1 MGGGNSLTKAAAT
14 AGTILL
20 VGLGASNV
28 VMAGGGQ
35 PETGENK
42 ETFTEVVT
50 TFVANQSTATPKKE
64 HSTYTL
70 GILGDNST
78 VETKGQDNNIIISV
92 KENGIGTTQLAD
104 NSVSKNKIQNDAVDS
119 SKIIDG
125 SIQTNDLH
133 DGIITQNKLESSFN
147 KQITEAIDNRITKIR
162 GNSGGEQAISGATT
176 LAINGDGKDITTTA
190 TSGTITI
197 SLNKATAVADNDTKV
212 VTSDVVYDAIAGAK
226 TKVTAGEGDSY
237 ITVTST
243 EPEGLTGNSY
253 KVAVNFSGLKDKLDE
268 TFLKAADLVAGS
280 NIQIT
285 DSTIS
290 LNPVLTNLT
299 SAQFVGDTEGQ
310 HTTINKDSVNI
321 ATGSTAG
328 SPAATLT
335 ASQLTF
341 AGSGQ
346 SVILSNT
353 GLDNGN
359 NKIIN
364 VAKGTADTDAVNV
377 EQYKALVTK
386 LGGAMSSGNNGTLDE
401 SKFTFATAVKGST
414 SVDAPLNALTAI
426 NRLIEAANNRAETAA
441 AIGSA
446 TNTDGQLATAYAV
459 QQYVT
464 TGAKLKYKAGT
475 ETTAKETTLDT
486 GLTFNGDENITITTG
501 ANGVVNYAL
510 NNKLTGI
517 TSISRGDDSI
527 TLTLYD
533 DSLKLNDKKIR
544 GVADGDIKNG
554 SKQVVNGGQ
563 LYTVLSNLKTNILG
577 SDFDIANDGTLSV
590 NGTIA
595 GITGATTISGAFATL
610 KGNIGDLQNGVAG
623 PVRYTSLSASNVPDG
638 NSELA
643 LVGDGNSTSTPI
655 KLKNLKSGLSNL
667 IDSTAQGIAI
677 TKENADTAVGSLLT
691 LSGANLGYA
700 ATLGD
705 LQAVAQAGLNFT
717 GNTANVSIHR
727 ALSQSLGIVGA
738 GTITDTNFAGVANAA
753 GNIRVTADATNNQL
767 IIELAK
773 KLQALEE
780 ATFTKD
786 NAASSTKVDSSG
798 VTITPTSGNAVSLT
812 NKGLNNGGK
821 EITNVATPTDKAS
834 AANKEYVD
842 NAIEEL
848 DTTLTERGFDLQSNG
863 DNASRVELG
872 DKVIIQD
879 GANTHVSVTSNEK
892 GTEHTVT
899 INNVASPTYYVTENG
914 DKVAKFG
921 DAFYK
926 VDDDGNKIDGVE
938 TTEITGVKL
947 FSPDGTNDV
956 KLTGVKSA
964 ITEEDSNAVD
974 NLANVTDLKDITKQ
988 NVDSFTDAL
997 NGAAENS
1004 PTAAV
1009 NIKDLQAVN
1018 NMVQAGWTIGVKA
1031 DGGSV
1036 TKDTSEDP
1044 YRVQPGQNGLTL
1056 VAGKHIKLD
1065 QTGSEIK
1072 ISTDNSAVANSA
1084 IDNGAIPV
1092 SYAHYVTKNGNQ
1104 VLEQLFKQDDG
1115 TYKNAD
1121 EEVVDVADTDVV
1133 VQVGDGSTMTLANVK
1148 SALGLNGD
1156 ADNKDGAANP
1166 TNPQAIHKDAAQKA
1180 IAGDNKDGNGGLLTK
1195 SGLEL
1200 NHAVNLGDLQAVAQ
1214 AGLDFAGNSGDVVHS
1229 PLGTKVTIKGEGS
1242 VTGGTAADN
1251 ITVETNAEKA
1261 ELTVKLAEDLR
1272 NLKSAIFEESDTAGL
1287 QVDGKGVSFVTIKED
1302 GTVAKDNNAPSITR
1316 DGIDAGN
1323 QKVTNVKDGGIT
1335 NDSKDA
1341 VNGGQIAKVLGM
1353 ETDDNGKVKGIGG
1366 TTKDTI
1372 DGALKE
1378 VRSEVNNGSSG
1389 GNISVDETKG
1399 ENGQSIYSVNMSKN
1413 LVLETVTLTNGTDNA
1428 KLSVVRQDQYKGSE
1442 TALNVNG
1449 IRVTGVADAKDPTD
1463 AVNLKQMQEL
1473 GYQVNTRVSNLE
1485 SKVNK
1490 MDKRLRAGIAG
1501 AIATANLPQAGVAGY
1516 NSIAVAGG
1524 SYGGENSVA
1533 LGYSRL
1539 SDNGKVIF
1547 KVSGSSDSSGRFGV
1561 GAGVGF
1567 QWK

>member
-1 MGGGNSLTKAAAT
+1 
-14 AGTILL
+14 
-20 VGLGASNV
+20 
-28 VMAGGGQ
+28 
-35 PETGENK
+35 P
-42 ETFTEVVT
+42 
-50 TFVANQSTATPKKE
+50 
-64 HSTYTL
+64 
-70 GILGDNST
+70 
-78 VETKGQDNNIIISV
+78 
-92 KENGIGTTQLAD
+92 
-104 NSVSKNKIQNDAVDS
+104 
-119 SKIIDG
+119 
-125 SIQTNDLH
+125 
-133 DGIITQNKLESSFN
+133 NKLESSFN

-386 LGGAMSSGNNGTLDE
+386 LGGAMSSDNNGTLDE

-414 SVDAPLNALTAI
+414 SADAPLNALTAI

-464 TGAKLKYKAGT
+464 TGAKLKYKAGM
-475 ETTAKETTLDT
+475 ETAKETTLDT
-486 GLTFNGDENITITTG
+486 GLTFNGDDNLKVSTG

-577 SDFDIANDGTLSV
+577 SDFNIANDGTLSV

-595 GITGATTISGAFATL
+595 GITGATTISDAFATL
-610 KGNIGDLQNGVAG
+610 KGNIGELQNGVAG
-623 PVRYTSLSASNVPDG
+623 PVRYTRLSASNVPDA

-643 LVGDGNSTSTPI
+643 LVGAGNSTSTPI

-667 IDSTAQGIAI
+667 IDSTAQGTAI

-691 LSGANLGYA
+691 LNGANLGYA

-753 GNIRVTADATNNQL
+753 GNIRVTADADNNKL

-780 ATFTKD
+780 ATFTKTD
-786 NAASSTKVDSSG
+786 AASSTKVDSSG
-798 VTITPTSGNAVSLT
+798 VTITPTSGDAISLT
-812 NKGLNNGGK
+812 NNGLNNGGK
-821 EITNVATPTDKAS
+821 EITNVATPTEDSS
-834 AANKEYVD
+834 AANKGYVD
-842 NAIEEL
+842 KAVSDASKTL
-848 DTTLTERGFDLQSNG
+848 VDTGIKVQTSGNIDQDKTAQT
-863 DNASRVELG
+863 VKLG
-872 DKVIIQD
+872 ETVQINN
-879 GANTHVSVTSNEK
+879 GANTQVSAVTSKDGVHSLNINVTGLPTAYTDDAGNKLVKVGDSYYKASEVVQTD
-892 GTEHTVT
+892 GT
-899 INNVASPTYYVTENG
+899 INTTGKTAVTPTKVTLVPQGDNVTAMQL
-914 DKVAKFG
+914 D
-921 DAFYK
+921 
-926 VDDDGNKIDGVE
+926 
-938 TTEITGVKL
+938 
-947 FSPDGTNDV
+947 
-956 KLTGVKSA
+956 GVKSA
-964 ITEEDSNAVD
+964 VNLGSNTSPNHKQFKEALDSAADSDLTKNSAVNITDLKHVNDAAMAGINIKTSANGGVVD
-974 NLANVTDLKDITKQ
+974 NEGIAATGDNINPDKNTLEFVAGANVTLKQEAGKITISTNNSDIVN
-988 NVDSFTDAL
+988 NVI
-997 NGAAENS
+997 ENS
-1004 PTAAV
+1004 
-1009 NIKDLQAVN
+1009 
-1018 NMVQAGWTIGVKA
+1018 G
-1031 DGGSV
+1031 
-1036 TKDTSEDP
+1036 
-1044 YRVQPGQNGLTL
+1044 
-1056 VAGKHIKLD
+1056 
-1065 QTGSEIK
+1065 
-1072 ISTDNSAVANSA
+1072 
-1084 IDNGAIPV
+1084 IPV
-1092 SYAHYVTKNGNQ
+1092 SYGYYDEATSS
-1104 VLEQLFKQDDG
+1104 
-1115 TYKNAD
+1115 YKKAYKIGEDFYKDPAGGDANKLSAT
-1121 EEVVDVADTDVV
+1121 EKGKLVARLDYNDP
-1133 VQVGDGSTMTLANVK
+1133 MTLTNVK
-1148 SALGLNGD
+1148 SALGLTGNYDNSETPTNG
-1156 ADNKDGAANP
+1156 GTAANP
-1166 TNPQAIHKDAAQKA
+1166 QKITPEAAKAAIEALLDKA
-1180 IAGDNKDGNGGLLTK
+1180 GVD
-1195 SGLEL
+1195 L
-1200 NHAVNLGDLQAVAQ
+1200 NQAVNLGDLQAVAQ
-1214 AGLDFAGNSGDVVHS
+1214 AGLDFTANNQKDGQDVVIHR
-1229 PLGTKVTIKGEGS
+1229 PAGTKIAIKGEGTVAQNADKS
-1242 VTGGTAADN
+1242 YKTATNNIVVEAD
-1251 ITVETNAEKA
+1251 AEKS

-1272 NLKSAIFEESDTAGL
+1272 NLKSAIFETAEGTDSL
-1287 QVDGKGVSFVTIKED
+1287 QVDGNGVRFLKED
-1302 GTVAKDNNAPSITR
+1302 GTVDSNAPSIAKT
-1316 DGIDAGN
+1316 GIDAGN
-1323 QKVTNVKDGGIT
+1323 QKVTNVKDGDIK
-1335 NDSKDA
+1335 NDSEDA
-1341 VNGGQIAKVLGM
+1341 VNGGQIAKILGM
-1353 ETDDNGKVKGIGG
+1353 PTDENGKVKGIGG

-1378 VRSEVNNGSSG
+1378 VRSEVNNNGKDG
-1389 GNISVDETKG
+1389 KEDTNIGISKETGK
-1399 ENGQSIYSVNMSKN
+1399 NGQDVYSVNMSKN